1 MFSIQNTDPLQAALY
16 LVWVSELVY
25 EEVTVVSRLL
35 LQLLPAVGR
44 HSLQLRALAAATVVA
59 DALVLLAVGWLLVS
73 AAAGTH
79 SSAFCEVVKMK
90 KPFHGSIGN
99 Y

>member
-1 MFSIQNTDPLQAALY
+1 MFSIQSTDPLQAALY
-16 LVWVSELVY
+16 LVRVGELVY
-25 EEVTVVSRLL
+25 EEVPRLL
-35 LQLLPAVGR
+35 LQLLPAAGR

-59 DALVLLAVGWLLVS
+59 AALVLLAVGWLLVS

-90 KPFHGSIGN
+90 KAIS
-99 Y
+99 